1 MVNAKEMKII
11 IKGLEDIRNLLILI
25 ANKSGAN
32 QSEISRLL
40 GINERTVRKW
50 LNPEA
55 R

>member
-1 MVNAKEMKII
+1 MNSSETKALLKS
-11 IKGLEDIRNLLILI
+11 LEEIRNLLVLI
-25 ANKSGAN
+25 ANKSGAS
-32 QSEISRLL
+32 QLQISRLL